1 MTVPTC
7 YACRAVIAG
16 LAAGLGSGAVGRP
29 VAEGGTA
36 TPSAEATGVRTEVL
50 GRNVVT
56 ALPARPALIGAATVT
71 LPPGAT
77 YPTRADVDP
86 SASFLVVESG
96 TLEVEASGTVTL
108 SRRAAPIGQ
117 PLPTGVPTTMVA
129 ADSLFVGPGQRFA
142 LRNRSAAPASVL
154 TVQISPME

>member
-1 MTVPTC
+1 MTTRVGRTR
-7 YACRAVIAG
+7 RAVVAG
-16 LAAGLGSGAVGRP
+16 LVAGLG
-29 VAEGGTA
+29 VAEQASARTGTA
-36 TPSAEATGVRTEVL
+36 TPTANGPNVAVDLL

-96 TLEVEASGTVTL
+96 TLEVEAIGTVTL

-117 PLPTGVPTTMVA
+117 PLPTGVPTAMVA

>member
-1 MTVPTC
+1 MTTPVGRTR
-7 YACRAVIAG
+7 RAVVAG
-16 LAAGLGSGAVGRP
+16 LVASLG
-29 VAEGGTA
+29 VAEQTSARTGMA
-36 TPSAEATGVRTEVL
+36 TPTANGSNVAVDLL